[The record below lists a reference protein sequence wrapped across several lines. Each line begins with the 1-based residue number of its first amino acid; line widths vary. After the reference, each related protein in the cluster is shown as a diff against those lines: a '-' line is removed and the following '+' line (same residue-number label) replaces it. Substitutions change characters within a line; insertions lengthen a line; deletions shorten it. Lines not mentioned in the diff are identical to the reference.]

1 MEGRKNEKHI
11 LSPANVEL
19 VTSRSYLYF
28 EAINVESGG
37 SELWDL
43 CVRKASRM
51 MAGGWLNGRLE
62 WLV

>member
-37 SELWDL
+37 SELL
-43 CVRKASRM
+43 AVY
-51 MAGGWLNGRLE
+51 
-62 WLV
+62 VYY